1 MIIAG
6 RVAQNT
12 GMDLECSRIL
22 CSQLLMYKN
31 NERPF
36 NQPYS
41 DGIDD
46 PIKWWTSMELEPPY
60 LQSLALRLFSICP
73 NSASCERGFSMC
85 GWICNKRRLR
95 LGVERLESIAKIIS
109 YYRSNAHSEFGFYGK
124 GTKKESV
131 KLSDSEINA
140 IVNDSLAELE
150 PEEEDDEEIIKEIQ
164 VRRTTDGHPIPN
176 NQVVVLIENTI
187 NVLHQNI
194 IDGLDKD
201 FLEDDNNLIE
211 DNLNNDD
218 NENNNCDNE
227 NDKEETGRGIINYNV
242 EDLAKE
248 FVDK

>member
-1 MIIAG
+1 
-6 RVAQNT
+6 
-12 GMDLECSRIL
+12 
-22 CSQLLMYKN
+22 MY
-31 NERPF
+31 
-36 NQPYS
+36 
-41 DGIDD
+41 
-46 PIKWWTSMELEPPY
+46 
-60 LQSLALRLFSICP
+60 
-73 NSASCERGFSMC
+73 
-85 GWICNKRRLR
+85 GWICNKRQLR
-95 LGVERLESIAKIIS
+95 FEVEHLESIAKIIS

>member
-1 MIIAG
+1 MAGVKLCELIKSMNVKGGGIVPFCKTRWTTAFQSISDIIRLKAVLEEVCTCLKYGVWQRIVIIAG
-6 RVAQNT
+6 KVAKNA

-31 NERPF
+31 NET
-36 NQPYS
+36 NL
-41 DGIDD
+41 IL
-46 PIKWWTSMELEPPY
+46 MELMI
-60 LQSLALRLFSICP
+60 QS
-73 NSASCERGFSMC
+73 NG
-85 GWICNKRRLR
+85 GQ
-95 LGVERLESIAKIIS
+95 
-109 YYRSNAHSEFGFYGK
+109 

-131 KLSDSEINA
+131 KLSDSEINT
-140 IVNDSLAELE
+140 IVNNSLAELE
-150 PEEEDDEEIIKEIQ
+150 PEEEDDDEEIIKEIQ
-164 VRRTTDGHPIPN
+164 VRRTTDRHPIPN

-201 FLEDDNNLIE
+201 FLEDDDNLIE

>member
-1 MIIAG
+1 
-6 RVAQNT
+6 
-12 GMDLECSRIL
+12 MDLECSRIL

-41 DGIDD
+41 NGIDD
-46 PIKWWTSMELEPPY
+46 PIKWWTSMELESPY
-60 LQSLALRLFSICP
+60 LQSFALRLFSICHH
-73 NSASCERGFSMC
+73 
-85 GWICNKRRLR
+85 

-109 YYRSNAHSEFGFYGK
+109 YYRSNAYSEFRFYGK

-150 PEEEDDEEIIKEIQ
+150 PEEEDNDEEIIKKIQ

-176 NQVVVLIENTI
+176 NQ
-187 NVLHQNI
+187 
-194 IDGLDKD
+194 D
-201 FLEDDNNLIE
+201 FLEDDDNLIKN
-211 DNLNNDD
+211 NLNNDD

-227 NDKEETGRGIINYNV
+227 NDKEETGRGIINYDV

>member
-1 MIIAG
+1 VIIAG
-6 RVAQNT
+6 KVAQNA

-95 LGVERLESIAKIIS
+95 LGVERLKSIAKIIS

-131 KLSDSEINA
+131 KLSDS
-140 IVNDSLAELE
+140 
-150 PEEEDDEEIIKEIQ
+150 
-164 VRRTTDGHPIPN
+164 
-176 NQVVVLIENTI
+176 
-187 NVLHQNI
+187 
-194 IDGLDKD
+194 
-201 FLEDDNNLIE
+201 
-211 DNLNNDD
+211 
-218 NENNNCDNE
+218 
-227 NDKEETGRGIINYNV
+227 
-242 EDLAKE
+242 
-248 FVDK
+248 